1 MRQKDAGAH
10 HQHDNTPPDAT
21 VVIPYV
27 NRTSEAIRRV
37 LTPLSIRTCFKPQ
50 TTLKNILTYVKDP
63 VPPEE
68 KTGVVYKVPCSDCQ
82 ATYVG
87 QTGRTLLH
95 RIKEHKRALTTASPM
110 NSALAEH
117 AMDTGHEIKWL
128 DATIINAN
136 PLLHQRCNLESWH
149 IREQPLPL
157 NRERGT
163 LPPVYDQL
171 NILTTPSTG

>member
-1 MRQKDAGAH
+1 MALISENTHNNGKGWGKRRQKGGKKDAGAH

-50 TTLKNILTYVKDP
+50 TTLKNILTHVKDP

-95 RIKEHKRALTTASPM
+95 RIKEHKRALPHEFCTCRTC
-110 NSALAEH
+110 H
-117 AMDTGHEIKWL
+117 GHW
-128 DATIINAN
+128 A
-136 PLLHQRCNLESWH
+136 
-149 IREQPLPL
+149 
-157 NRERGT
+157 
-163 LPPVYDQL
+163 
-171 NILTTPSTG
+171 